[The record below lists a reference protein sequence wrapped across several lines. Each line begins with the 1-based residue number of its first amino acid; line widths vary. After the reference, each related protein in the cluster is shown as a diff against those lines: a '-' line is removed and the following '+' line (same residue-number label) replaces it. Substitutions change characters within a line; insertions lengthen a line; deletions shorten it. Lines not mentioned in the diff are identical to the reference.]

1 MVTILKEF
9 QKLSTGNFND
19 VNWELAKP
27 FTYNVAKCIGEQ
39 KKRLGGNFVAAQ
51 AIHSRDVR
59 DVVRK
64 VLPGSIFITLTLT
77 KENQMKRQGHFTF
90 PHFYFVITDEL
101 CHKGLPL
108 SPKKSLEWEKIGG
121 WTLQGRLYMTF
132 DFFVFFFDIL
142 THV

>member
-1 MVTILKEF
+1 MQKCSLFKFQGVSRELYDSVVTILKEF
-9 QKLSTGNFND
+9 QKLSTGNFDD

-59 DVVRK
+59 NVVRK

-90 PHFYFVITDEL
+90 PHFHFVTTNEL
-101 CHKGLPL
+101 SNEGA
-108 SPKKSLEWEKIGG
+108 SI
-121 WTLQGRLYMTF
+121 RL
-132 DFFVFFFDIL
+132 
-142 THV
+142 